1 MNASATPPAQQH
13 LATSEPL
20 AAPQSSDAP
29 THSSAATLPS
39 VHLVWVC
46 CAQAAV
52 QSAVL
57 GVGTGAPG
65 ASTPTPRQDP
75 SSLMRPP
82 GHSLLQESFWRHSH
96 PQLKARSSASHHALD
111 WLYPAL
117 AAVAAVEQALLQP
130 SSGLTYGAQFDA
142 QVRLLQLVAQVLC
155 SSWARL
161 LVGAVLAVRVRMQ
174 SVGVVLGL

>member
-1 MNASATPPAQQH
+1 MSASATLTAQH
-13 LATSEPL
+13 LATSEPV

-75 SSLMRPP
+75 STLMRPP
-82 GHSLLQESFWRHSH
+82 GRSILQESFWRHSH
-96 PQLKARSSASHHALD
+96 PQLKARSTAAHPALD

-117 AAVAAVEQALLQP
+117 AAVAAVDQALLQP

-142 QVRLLQLVAQVLC
+142 QVRLLQLGAQ
-155 SSWARL
+155 L
-161 LVGAVLAVRVRMQ
+161 LVFMLVEDAGAVLAVCVCMQ
-174 SVGVVLGL
+174 SVGVMLGL